1 MAESLSHGP
10 LDGIRVIDFGQFVA
24 GPGTA
29 MMLADQGAQVI
40 RVERPDGPSM
50 DSPATAVLNR
60 GKRSITLNLKVAAE
74 RRIAH
79 DLVVTADVVIENFR
93 PGTMARLGL
102 GPEEYE
108 EPVRSAAPDE

>member
-40 RVERPDGPSM
+40 RV
-50 DSPATAVLNR
+50 
-60 GKRSITLNLKVAAE
+60 
-74 RRIAH
+74 
-79 DLVVTADVVIENFR
+79 
-93 PGTMARLGL
+93 
-102 GPEEYE
+102 
-108 EPVRSAAPDE
+108 